1 MSRILERAMGRI
13 YRVGEGEQQGGGGG
27 DQVTAADARAFVGG
41 FVPDPKVLEGMDDA
55 GVMAYHG
62 QVRTALDGHVKT
74 AFEKHD
80 WRKDV
85 AGDNADA
92 LKTLERFQSP
102 KALYESYD
110 QLRGRMAKGELK
122 AVTPFPDKGT
132 PEQQNAWRTENG
144 IPLEA
149 GKYELKLPEGVVV
162 GEEDKPI
169 LEGFL
174 KHAHAQNMPPAA
186 VNAAAAWWFQERTG
200 REEAARAGFE
210 TKKTETAAALGA
222 EWGAEYK
229 PNLNKIQGVI
239 DSTIPED
246 QKELKTLINNA
257 IATNPHFAR
266 HYAAIA
272 LQLNPAGTL
281 VPGDRGANEASV
293 TDGIKKIEASMKSNR
308 AAYNKDEGMQKQYR
322 DYLGAYKQL
331 TGKDWAGG

>member
-1 MSRILERAMGRI
+1 MSRILERAIGRI
-13 YRVGEGEQQGGGGG
+13 YRAPEGAEGGTGDGG
-27 DQVTAADARAFVGG
+27 VTPADARAFVGG

-55 GVMAYHG
+55 GVLAYHG

-85 AGDNADA
+85 AGEDA
-92 LKTLERFQSP
+92 EAMKTLSRFASP
-102 KALYESYD
+102 KALYDSYGE
-110 QLRGRMAKGELK
+110 LRGRMAKGELK
-122 AVTPFPDKGT
+122 AITPYPDKGT
-132 PEQQNAWRTENG
+132 PEQQAAWRTENG
-144 IPLEA
+144 IPLEP
-149 GKYELKLPEGVVV
+149 GKYELKLAEGLVI

-169 LEGFL
+169 LDGFM
-174 KHAHAQNMPPAA
+174 KHAHENNMPPAA
-186 VNAAAAWWFQERTG
+186 VNAAANWWFKERTE
-200 REEAARAGFE
+200 REEAARAGFDA
-210 TKKTETAAALGA
+210 KKQETAAALGA

-239 DSTIPED
+239 DSTIPAE
-246 QKELKTLINNA
+246 QGELKTLINNA

-281 VPGDRGANEASV
+281 VPGDRGANESSV
-293 TDGIKKIEASMKSNR
+293 VDGIKAIETTMKTNR
-308 AAYNKDEGMQKQYR
+308 AAYDKDEPMQKKYR

-331 TGKDWAGG
+331 TGKEWGSA